1 MAIVDWINK
10 TNDFLDTNKYGKAF
24 GGSALLPAIGSG
36 VANAVL
42 NPNGNHT
49 GVGDAINTI
58 SSMMP
63 GVGGLIGAG
72 VGTLTNTLFGSNINQ
87 GFVDATENNIDN
99 LNNYYSTATDTTSL
113 MNDWNNAG
121 FMSHVSKDDVGTEG
135 WFSNAATNTTNR
147 LNTGIDRAN
156 ARAYNALFNTAQ
168 NINKNNTMYALAT
181 QRAYGGPL
189 TMRYTGTMSPFGN
202 QFNLG
207 GELSH
212 GGIFDDNFNTISNGG
227 THEENPYGG
236 VPMGVD
242 NQGIPNLVEEGEV
255 IWDNYVFSNKLK
267 VPSKVNKKYNLK
279 DNSTFAEA
287 IKKLT
292 KESEEMPNDPITRR
306 GIDAIASEFAEAQ
319 EIVRA
324 KKGSDNRGNVFKEG
338 GPTTDPFKDYIPKL
352 TRAMDVF
359 PKTVLP
365 QLNYKRYTT
374 LPPVNTTIDKVEPIK
389 EDPLRKTAIGASGL
403 AVLNDWLGG
412 NDPDYSNFN
421 IFENAIRR
429 AYQPIQ
435 ARRINQQMTY
445 KPFDTERAINRMN
458 ANTAASLRTA
468 LDISGGNR
476 SAALAGLNTIANNY
490 NNSVGD
496 LYAKADEV
504 NLNNLARALEFN
516 KSVEAYNAEQ
526 ATKADMYNS
535 ELLGKQAGMY
545 SQLASAKQRILEANR
560 LEKMNNLTNFI
571 TNLSNLGR
579 ENTDRDTLRW
589 LAEIG
594 ALPYDARGRFKGG
607 A

>member
-49 GVGDAINTI
+49 GVGDTINTV

-63 GVGGLIGAG
+63 GVGGLIGTG

-87 GFVDATENNIDN
+87 GFVDATENSIDN

-135 WFSNAATNTTNR
+135 WLSNAATNTTNR

-168 NINKNNTMYALAT
+168 NINKNNAMYALAT

-324 KKGSDNRGNVFKEG
+324 KKGSDNRGNVFKG
-338 GPTTDPFKDYIPKL
+338 GGPFKDYIPKL

-490 NNSVGD
+490 NNSIGD

-571 TNLSNLGR
+571 QNLSALGR

-589 LAEIG
+589 LAQTGTIAYG
-594 ALPYDARGRFKGG
+594 PNGRFKGQ
-607 A
+607 

>member
-49 GVGDAINTI
+49 GVGDTITTI

-63 GVGGLIGAG
+63 GVGGLIGTG

-87 GFVDATENNIDN
+87 GFVDATENSIDN

-135 WFSNAATNTTNR
+135 WLSNAATNTTNR
-147 LNTGIDRAN
+147 LNTSIDRAN

-168 NINKNNTMYALAT
+168 NINKNNAMYALAT

-324 KKGSDNRGNVFKEG
+324 KKGSDNRSNVFKEG
-338 GPTTDPFKDYIPKL
+338 GPFKDYIPKL

-490 NNSVGD
+490 NNSIGD

-571 TNLSNLGR
+571 QNLSALGR

-589 LAEIG
+589 LAQTGTIAYG
-594 ALPYDARGRFKGG
+594 PNGRFKGQ
-607 A
+607 

>member
-49 GVGDAINTI
+49 GVGDTITTI
-58 SSMMP
+58 SSMIP
-63 GVGGLIGAG
+63 GVGGLIGTG

-135 WFSNAATNTTNR
+135 WLSNAATNTTNR

-168 NINKNNTMYALAT
+168 NINKNNAMYALAT

-338 GPTTDPFKDYIPKL
+338 GPFKDYIPKP
-352 TRAMDVF
+352 TRAMDAF

-374 LPPVNTTIDKVEPIK
+374 LPPVNTTIDKVEPIQ

-429 AYQPIQ
+429 SYQPIQ

-490 NNSVGD
+490 NNSIGD
-496 LYAKADEV
+496 LYAKADEI

-571 TNLSNLGR
+571 QNLSALGR

-589 LAEIG
+589 LAQTGTIAYG
-594 ALPYDARGRFKGG
+594 PNGRFKG
-607 A
+607 